1 LQAEQIERL
10 QQQIAVLEQEK
21 TALQEGIILSNK
33 ENIVENPV
41 KVS

>member
-21 TALQEGIILSNK
+21 NALQEVISSNK
-33 ENIVENPV
+33 ENVMENPV
-41 KVS
+41 KVN